1 MMADLPS
8 LWLLLHNNIQIK
20 GKQMQ
25 IIKLWIPIL
34 SASLLMT
41 GCVTQQPQPVVKVKK
56 PAKKKVK
63 AKKRH
68 VPAKPKKNIKL
79 KKVEDN
85 NFSSEYMYPGEKKK
99 KEKSVEVAKV
109 DPAETAISANDMSK
123 SECISMIG
131 AEKFDKYTQMLGD
144 EASAIKRCKMLKAM

>member
-1 MMADLPS
+1 MMAGLPS
-8 LWLLLHNNIQIK
+8 LWLLLYNNIQIK

-25 IIKLWIPIL
+25 IIKLGIPIL

-41 GCVTQQPQPVVKVKK
+41 GCVTEQPKPVVKVKK
-56 PAKKKVK
+56 PVVK

-68 VPAKPKKNIKL
+68 VLAKPKKNIKL

-109 DPAETAISANDMSK
+109 DPAETAVSANNMSK